1 MLRIFSF
8 VAADYAIELWLGTKV
23 EKEAELKIGSLEI
36 VVELSS
42 SGFVDVPGGLRF
54 YNEFLVYDQVEAL
67 GSEFLTLVKD
77 MNWHFPCNSVSSL
90 EKLPL
95 NGRYVKPFE
104 EAESEVVVNLIER
117 SNHRMGELSLKK
129 LDAGHK

>member
-1 MLRIFSF
+1 MLRI
-8 VAADYAIELWLGTKV
+8 ARRIATDYPPELRRRTKV
-23 EKEAELKIGSLEI
+23 QNEPELEITGLEI

-77 MNWHFPCNSVSSL
+77 VNWHFPCNTVSSL
-90 EKLPL
+90 DKLPL
-95 NGRYVKPFE
+95 KGCYVKPFE